1 MVGWSFDVCGV
12 TTTDSSK
19 VGSGPFYK
27 SCMENASK
35 HLENDEEEGDFF
47 VLWFYTVISFGN
59 LKSEEKQS
67 LKKCLY
73 LFERLKIYN
82 PHSK

>member
-12 TTTDSSK
+12 TTTDFSK

-35 HLENDEEEGDFF
+35 HLENDEEEGDLF
-47 VLWFYTVISFGN
+47 VL
-59 LKSEEKQS
+59 
-67 LKKCLY
+67 
-73 LFERLKIYN
+73 
-82 PHSK
+82 